1 MKSFPKRKHTK
12 KRGGGNAF
20 GGPRQRSL
28 QAQSAAQSAAQNR
41 LNAAHN
47 RITNMRERNETRQYN
62 ANEQPPYTQE
72 QIADAEEE
80 LDNAAR
86 QLRQLRQLRRSRQV
100 QQKKSRS
107 KH

>member
-1 MKSFPKRKHTK
+1 MVRHTK

-62 ANEQPPYTQE
+62 ANEYNANEQPPYTQE

-86 QLRQLRQLRRSRQV
+86 QLRQLRRSRQV